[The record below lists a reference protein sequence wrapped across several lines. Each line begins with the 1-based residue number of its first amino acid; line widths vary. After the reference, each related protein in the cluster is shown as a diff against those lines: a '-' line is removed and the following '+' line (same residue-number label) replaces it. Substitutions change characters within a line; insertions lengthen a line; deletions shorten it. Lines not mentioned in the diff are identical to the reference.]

1 MTWLRWG
8 SLWPLAGRGR
18 SHGKESCLS
27 LAVFGTVPQ
36 ERCAGVGGRSGTF
49 TTPCLKTVSWFGA
62 AVASLLTYTG
72 EDVCFIE
79 ELA

>member
-8 SLWPLAGRGR
+8 SLWSLAGQVR

-27 LAVFGTVPQ
+27 LAVFGMVPQ
-36 ERCAGVGGRSGTF
+36 ERCAGVGERSDTF
-49 TTPCLKTVSWFGA
+49 TIPCLKTILWFGV
-62 AVASLLTYTG
+62 AVARLLMYLG
-72 EDVCFIE
+72 EDICFIE